1 MEINITSL
9 LGMHAPTLSASQFE
23 LGNNAGQ
30 ITWRASQEQAE
41 KTPILQTENELQAM
55 RDFARASGGWDEDEV
70 NAWTPQGVNALFLQ
84 WIAGDVR
91 ALGAD
96 SLEEI
101 DWTEAEELQREG
113 QAPSNLFRA
122 DDGRVFFDLGS

>member
-70 NAWTPQGVNALFLQ
+70 NAWTPQEVNALFLQ